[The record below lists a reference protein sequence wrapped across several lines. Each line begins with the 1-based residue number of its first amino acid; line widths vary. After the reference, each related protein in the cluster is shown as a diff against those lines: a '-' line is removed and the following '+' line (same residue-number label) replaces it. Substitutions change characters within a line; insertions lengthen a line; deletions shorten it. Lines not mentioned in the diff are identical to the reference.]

1 MVCFRCAHA
10 VEEELKKTWSSSD
23 SSAGPLKY
31 ICMVEKDC
39 RGRRN
44 HAGDDDD
51 DRRGAVVTTLTLDD
65 GAQGAS
71 PSRPIGL

>member
-31 ICMVEKDC
+31 ICMEERDC
-39 RGRRN
+39 RGRRRIYI
-44 HAGDDDD
+44 GDDDD
-51 DRRGAVVTTLTLDD
+51 DREG
-65 GAQGAS
+65 
-71 PSRPIGL
+71 P

>member
-1 MVCFRCAHA
+1 MACFRCSHA

-31 ICMVEKDC
+31 ICMEERDC

-44 HAGDDDD
+44 HAGEDDD
-51 DRRGAVVTTLTLDD
+51 DR
-65 GAQGAS
+65 
-71 PSRPIGL
+71 